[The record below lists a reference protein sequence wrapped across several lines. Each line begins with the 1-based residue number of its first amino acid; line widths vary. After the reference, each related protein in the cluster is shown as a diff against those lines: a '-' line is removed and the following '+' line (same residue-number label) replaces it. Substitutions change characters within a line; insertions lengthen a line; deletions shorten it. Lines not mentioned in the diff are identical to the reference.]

1 MGLKKNREFLAGRQE
16 TDLEEE
22 VGSAITVIAPDTAFN
37 GTLTGQDT
45 VRIAGRFEGTI
56 DCRRL
61 LWVEPGGRVQGTI
74 SAKRVINEGE
84 IEGDIVAAEQVE
96 VRSNGRMVGNIHAVK
111 ITVAPGSLF
120 DGEARIIR
128 SNPGSQ

>member
-1 MGLKKNREFLAGRQE
+1 MGMKGYRGFFAGQQE
-16 TDLEEE
+16 KELEKE
-22 VGSAITVIAPDTAFN
+22 VGAAITVIAPDTVFN

-61 LWVEPGGRVQGTI
+61 LWVEPGGRVQGTVV
-74 SAKRVINEGE
+74 AKRVINEGE
-84 IEGDIVAAEQVE
+84 IVGDILSAEQVE

-111 ITVAPGSLF
+111 ITVAPGSVF
-120 DGEARIIR
+120 DGEARMLR
-128 SNPGSQ
+128 TGAGEQ